1 MVGKSHRKGF
11 TLIELLVVIGIIA
24 VLIALLLPS
33 LNKARQQAVQL
44 RCLSNVRQIAMAGLM
59 YANDYRGSL
68 PAVWYYNN
76 FVTGG
81 YPNGYDTHIR
91 VAWPPSGSGIAS
103 GPSNGGT
110 AVGMGWLLYLHYL
123 GNLQVCYC
131 PGRDSSNLW
140 SYESNYVPT
149 NLNTNASED
158 NWNPGVYSYA
168 GSTSS
173 NGYAQGGYIFCT
185 ADSENP
191 ANHNTLNAVGPQRQA
206 NFALAHRVGRAHPD
220 TPMVM
225 DLYGQ
230 VQQGWVVTRLDGTIT
245 EGHGQGYNV
254 AFFDGSAQFLTDK
267 NDVLEHSF
275 GEGMQAATST
285 VWSGEWFN
293 VNHDRWDY
301 LPNAQNPNNWPS
313 GIAYIEH
320 YMLGWGDARIQEN
333 TPDW

>member
-1 MVGKSHRKGF
+1 MVGKSHRRGF
-11 TLIELLVVIGIIA
+11 TLIELLVVIAIIA
-24 VLIALLLPS
+24 VLISLLLPS

-59 YANDYRGSL
+59 YASDYKGSL
-68 PAVWYYNN
+68 PAVWYGSNYYLNWGN
-76 FVTGG
+76 
-81 YPNGYDTHIR
+81 YPNGYDTHIH
-91 VAWPPSGSGIAS
+91 VGVPSQSGIAS
-103 GPSNGGT
+103 SPNNGGSP
-110 AVGMGWLLYLHYL
+110 VGMGWLLYLHYL
-123 GNLQVCYC
+123 GNVQVCYC
-131 PGRDSSNLW
+131 PGRDASSLW
-140 SYESNYVPT
+140 SWESDYVPSS
-149 NLNTNASED
+149 LNANGTED
-158 NWNPGVYSYA
+158 TWNPGIWE
-168 GSTSS
+168 G

-185 ADSENP
+185 ADGVNP
-191 ANHNTLNAVGPQRQA
+191 ANHPALNAPGPQRPA

-230 VQQGWVVTRLDGTIT
+230 VQSGWVVTRYDGTIT

-275 GEGMQAATST
+275 GEAMQAASNTA
-285 VWSGEWFN
+285 WNGYWFN
-293 VNHDRWDY
+293 VNHDRWTY
-301 LPNAQNPNNWPS
+301 LPNAQDPNTWPS

-320 YMLGWGDARIQEN
+320 YMLGWGDARIQGN